1 MKLLNAAEISV
12 FATPEEDAA
21 AIKQALLSLVPFD
34 LAGEKLNLEETTALS
49 FNERKIKI
57 FKLTLKKEKHTRL
70 FLRHLLANLNDA
82 QKKTLLEQ
90 TETRLDE
97 NLDFF
102 IRLDKFSLLNNI
114 FELTDSG
121 SCFHIKLLVA
131 AFPRHRN
138 AALAVIKK
146 IFKQD

>member
-12 FATPEEDAA
+12 FAKPEEDAD
-21 AIKQALLSLVPFD
+21 AIKRALLALVPLN
-34 LAGEKLNLEETTALS
+34 LANEKIRLEETTALGFS
-49 FNERKIKI
+49 ERKIKI
-57 FKLTLKKEKHTRL
+57 FKLTLKKEKHTSA
-70 FLRHLLANLNDA
+70 FLKHLLANLSEP

-90 TETRLDE
+90 AETRLDE

-102 IRLDKFSLLNNI
+102 LRLDKFSLLNNV

-138 AALAVIKK
+138 AALQVVKK
-146 IFKQD
+146 IFKSG

>member
-12 FATPEEDAA
+12 FAKPEEDVD
-21 AIKQALLSLVPFD
+21 AIKRALLALVPFN
-34 LAGEKLNLEETTALS
+34 LASEKLKLEEATALGFS
-49 FNERKIKI
+49 ERKIKI
-57 FKLTLKKEKHTRL
+57 FKLTLKKEKHTSL
-70 FLRHLLANLNDA
+70 LLKHLLANLNVS

-90 TETRLDE
+90 AETRLDE

-102 IRLDKFSLLNNI
+102 IRFDKFSLLNNV

-131 AFPRHRN
+131 AFPRHRD
-138 AALAVIKK
+138 AALAVVKK
-146 IFKQD
+146 IFKAE